1 MQALNWMIT
10 SLTLFCSS
18 ALVEGIVV
26 DVGAVIKLAFEVI
39 SNEPVEK
46 SLIDITFSVNYAK
59 KKN

>member
-18 ALVEGIVV
+18 ALVEGNVV